1 MIQNIG
7 ISMMRFIGL
16 NGFINM
22 NRGLSS
28 ENVASNVTTMTPA
41 ISLLMS
47 IAIVSMED
55 IPTLVVK

>member
-22 NRGLSS
+22 NGGLSS